1 MEDKLL
7 IDGLFAR
14 DERSVARLEE
24 KYSGYCY
31 TVAYAVVRC
40 REDAQECV
48 GDAMLG
54 AWDSIPPNRP
64 ENLGAY
70 LGRIARNSALNMLK
84 ARRSKKRGEKNVAL
98 ALDELSECIPSA
110 ENTEQQADTVLLREA
125 VNGFLDSLE
134 RERRIVFIQRYWY
147 MLGISEIAAERGMTE
162 GAVKMSLKRTRDCL
176 KIFSKR
182 RALRYE
188 KEDLLKAVGGADD
201 RFIAEAAPKK

>member
-40 REDAQECV
+40 R
-48 GDAMLG
+48 
-54 AWDSIPPNRP
+54 
-64 ENLGAY
+64 
-70 LGRIARNSALNMLK
+70 
-84 ARRSKKRGEKNVAL
+84 AL

-176 KIFSKR
+176 KIF
-182 RALRYE
+182 LE
-188 KEDLLKAVGGADD
+188 KEGFTV
-201 RFIAEAAPKK
+201 